1 MFFLESFVLF
11 KSKDWR
17 RLRKYFLVWSPLD
30 LANLKTMKIILK
42 AIALYDG
49 NNFSLM
55 HHVNE

>member
-17 RLRKYFLVWSPLD
+17 RLRKYFSVWSPLG
-30 LANLKTMKIILK
+30 LANLMTMKIILK
-42 AIALYDG
+42 AIALSDV

-55 HHVNE
+55 YHVNE

>member
-30 LANLKTMKIILK
+30 LANLRTMKIILK
-42 AIALYDG
+42 AIALSDG